1 MVSVFLSHSSK
12 DKPFVRELAGFLRQD
27 DRIKV
32 WLDEAEIRPGDNIV
46 SKIADGLDA
55 DVVLLILS
63 PDSVDSQWVKEE
75 WTDAYWEQV
84 NARKTK
90 LVGVLYR
97 DCRIPRLL
105 RNKKYFDLRT
115 NQPEGFREIRTWLL
129 GQEPERPRPNHAPA
143 RPPLFIGREEELRNL
158 RERLGQP
165 GAVVHVQGM
174 PGRGKTLLAIEFA
187 HRYQQDFEAVY
198 WLPCQSG
205 SLVALAGELSRQ
217 LGLRLEGDLD
227 QVVCELKDYC
237 AAKRCLLV
245 LDNVEEESPGQLI
258 PGGAASVLITTR
270 RDDLRFLQFHQ
281 PAPLPLFTEA
291 QCFELFRT
299 VIGEAEV
306 ERHRVVCQGLFR
318 RLGYLP
324 IGVAVAA
331 GLIRYDLRY
340 TIPSLAANL
349 PADVTALICEAIAAV
364 APAAKTLLDAMA
376 ACALGGFRLSLAAS
390 VAEMEGAAALA
401 AINELA
407 SRSLVEELDRTDRRY
422 RLHALV
428 RESADGAAFG
438 KRHAE
443 AVRKQFRNWEKDW
456 RTCEEDLP
464 EFQVAFDWGLGR
476 YAEAEAGNLLGDLA
490 YSGFRLTERVG
501 RPTDAFEICE
511 RRVRAAEARN
521 DRARVQAWLG
531 NQALILQA
539 WGRLEEAMALH
550 KQEEAICRDLGNRA
564 GLQASLGNQA
574 LILKAWGRLEEAMA
588 LLKQKEAICRDLGNR
603 AGLGR
608 SLGNQAL
615 ILRRWG
621 RPEEAMDLHKQEEA
635 ICRDLGDR
643 AGLQASL
650 GNQALVLK
658 AWGRLEEAMALL
670 KQQEAM
676 CRDLGDRAGQQAS
689 LGNQAVILQAWGRLE
704 EAMDF
709 LKQQEAICR
718 DLGDRAGL
726 QRSLGNQALILT
738 AWGRLE
744 EAIALHKQE
753 EAICR
758 DLGDRADLQRSLGN
772 QAVIL
777 QAWGRLEEAMALHK
791 QEEAICR
798 DLGDRADLAICHWNM
813 GLILGVQGQI
823 AEARRLLLGALATF
837 EELKMPRGTE
847 KVRGALERLPP
858 DPQ

>member
-12 DKPFVRELAGFLRQD
+12 DKQFVRELAEFLRQD
-27 DRIKV
+27 DRIRV
-32 WLDEAEIRPGDNIV
+32 WLDETKIQPGDNIV
-46 SKIADGLDA
+46 GEIEDGLDA

-63 PDSVDSQWVKEE
+63 PDSVSSRFVREE
-75 WTDAYWEQV
+75 WTAAYWEQV
-84 NARKTK
+84 NSGKIK
-90 LVGVLYR
+90 LACVLCR

-105 RNKKYFDLRT
+105 ENKWRFDLRT
-115 NQPEGFREIRTWLL
+115 NQPEGFRAIRTWLL
-129 GQEPERPRPNHAPA
+129 GQQPARPRPNHAPA
-143 RPPLFIGREEELRNL
+143 QPPLFIGREDELRNL

-187 HRYQQDFEAVY
+187 HRYHQDFEAVY

-205 SLVALAGELSRQ
+205 SLVALAGELQRQ

-227 QVVCELKDYC
+227 QVVRELKDYC
-237 AAKRCLLV
+237 AARRCLLV

-258 PGGAASVLITTR
+258 PAGAASVLITTR

-281 PAPLPLFTEA
+281 PAPLPLFTEE

-306 ERHRVVCQGLFR
+306 ERHRGVCQGLFG

-324 IGVAVAA
+324 IGVAVSA
-331 GLIRYDLRY
+331 GLIRYDRRY

-349 PADVTALICEAIAAV
+349 PADVTALIREAIAAV
-364 APAAKTLLDAMA
+364 GPEAKTLLDAMA
-376 ACALGGFRLSLAAS
+376 ACAPGGFRLSLAAA
-390 VAEMEGAAALA
+390 VAGMEEPAALA
-401 AINELA
+401 ALNELA

-428 RESADGAAFG
+428 RVSADGAAFG

-443 AVRKQFRNWEKDW
+443 AVRERFRNWEKDW

-464 EFQVAFDWGLGR
+464 EFQAAFDWVLGH
-476 YAEAEAGNLLGDLA
+476 YAEAEAGNLIGELA
-490 YSGFRLTERVG
+490 YFGFSLTRRVG
-501 RPTDAFEICE
+501 RLTDAFEICE
-511 RRVRAAEARN
+511 RAKRAAEARQ
-521 DRARVQAWLG
+521 DRFRLQAWLG
-531 NQALILQA
+531 NQALILKA
-539 WGRLEEAMALH
+539 WGRLEEAMDLL
-550 KQEEAICRDLGNRA
+550 KQQEAICRDLGDRA

-588 LLKQKEAICRDLGNR
+588 LHKQEEAICRDLGDR
-603 AGLGR
+603 ASLQR

-615 ILRRWG
+615 ILQDWG
-621 RPEEAMDLHKQEEA
+621 RLEEAMALLKQQEAICRDLGDSAGLQASLGNQALILQAWGRLEEAMDLHKQEEA

-650 GNQALVLK
+650 GNQA
-658 AWGRLEEAMALL
+658 
-670 KQQEAM
+670 
-676 CRDLGDRAGQQAS
+676 
-689 LGNQAVILQAWGRLE
+689 VILQAWGRLE
-704 EAMDF
+704 EAMA
-709 LKQQEAICR
+709 LHKQQEAICR

-726 QRSLGNQALILT
+726 QRSLGNQALILR

-744 EAIALHKQE
+744 EAMALLKQQ
-753 EAICR
+753 EATCR
-758 DLGDRADLQRSLGN
+758 DLGDRANLQGNLGN
-772 QAVIL
+772 QALIL
-777 QAWGRLEEAMALHK
+777 KDWGRLEEAMALHK
-791 QEEAICR
+791 QQEAICR
-798 DLGDRADLAICHWNM
+798 DLGDRASLAICHSNM
-813 GLILGVQGQI
+813 GLIFRNQGQV

-837 EELKMPRGTE
+837 EELKMPRETE
-847 KVRGALERLPP
+847 TVRGILQRLPP
-858 DPQ
+858 APE